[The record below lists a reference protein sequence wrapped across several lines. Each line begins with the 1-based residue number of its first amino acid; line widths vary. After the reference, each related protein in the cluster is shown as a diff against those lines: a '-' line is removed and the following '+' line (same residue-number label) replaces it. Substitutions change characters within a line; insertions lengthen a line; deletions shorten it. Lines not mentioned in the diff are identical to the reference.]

1 MIAKIIIFTLINLSL
16 NSLSENDFS
25 IKAVYET
32 TEPNQ
37 NITLF
42 RSFCPITKLNI
53 DGEFVDKINDTYY
66 YFYYYVFDTKGF
78 HTVYFAIDFSN
89 CDYLSYMFHYN
100 ENLISIKFLDEFKGK
115 KITSTSG
122 LFVGCFNLNSL
133 DISNLNTEYIVDMS
147 SMFSNCR
154 KLTSI
159 DLSNFN
165 TRNVKNM
172 KWMFVD
178 CQSLTSIDLS
188 KFDTSSVTQIDSMFW
203 NSVSLTSIDISHFD
217 LSKITTFWEYFVIA
231 NH

>member
-1 MIAKIIIFTLINLSL
+1 MIVKIIIFTLINLSL

-53 DGEFVDKINDTYY
+53 DGEFVDIISNDRYY
-66 YFYYYVFDTKGF
+66 YEFDSKGF
-78 HTVYFAIDFSN
+78 HTVYFAIDFLN
-89 CDYLSYMFHYN
+89 CSDLDDMFYYN
-100 ENLISIKFLDEFKGK
+100 EDVISIKFLDEFKGK
-115 KITSTSG
+115 KITSTFS
-122 LFVGCFNLNSL
+122 LFEGCFNLNSL
-133 DISNLNTEYIVDMS
+133 DISNLNTEYIEDMS
-147 SMFSNCR
+147 YMFSNCR

>member
-32 TEPNQ
+32 TESNQ
-37 NITLF
+37 NIALF
-42 RSFCPITKLNI
+42 RSFCPITKVNI
-53 DGEFVDKINDTYY
+53 DGEFVDIISNDTD
-66 YFYYYVFDTKGF
+66 YYYVFDTKGF

-89 CDYLSYMFHYN
+89 CDYLQYMFYYN
-100 ENLISIKFLDEFKGK
+100 EDVISIKFLDEFKGK
-115 KITSTSG
+115 KITVAFS
-122 LFVGCFNLNSL
+122 LFEGCFNLTSL
-133 DISNLNTEYIVDMS
+133 DISNLNTEYIEDMS
-147 SMFSNCR
+147 NMFYTCR